1 VIDSA
6 GSVQPM
12 TKDILKFAIRSNR
25 ERAVTMLHVLIPV
38 VFVLSL
44 ISQINAQTTSSEAKR
59 LFQEGVKAKEKFAYD
74 DAMKKFEEALKL
86 TPEYSEALHALG
98 LVYIAKKMNEQ
109 AVRTFNEV
117 LRLNPNPRMVRE
129 ANWAI
134 MRLQNSRSEKNQRRN
149 ITAPNVKKLIAG
161 WDKII
166 PAVRNVCDALQS
178 FLDTGDF
185 SGAEEKLENTRRLLN
200 SNSYYPKWYVMQ
212 FEKLLVSPNDAQRL
226 AVLTGLQDLMSEV
239 ECTEEWKF
247 FSRPSLFSKLRSL
260 ARREKNITIREEAK
274 QTVEKWEES
283 QWWWYET

>member
-1 VIDSA
+1 MA
-6 GSVQPM
+6 NG
-12 TKDILKFAIRSNR
+12 ILKFDVRSNR
-25 ERAVTMLHVLIPV
+25 ERADTMLHVLLSV
-38 VFVLSL
+38 VFALSL
-44 ISQINAQTTSSEAKR
+44 ISQTNAQTTNSEAKR

-86 TPEYSEALHALG
+86 APEYSEAHHALG
-98 LVYIAKKMNEQ
+98 LVYIATKMNEK
-109 AVRTFNEV
+109 AVRAFNEI

-134 MRLQNSRSEKNQRRN
+134 KRLQNSRREKNQRRN
-149 ITAPNVKKLIAG
+149 ITAPNVKKLIVG

-178 FLDTGDF
+178 FLDTSDF
-185 SGAEEKLENTRRLLN
+185 SGAEEKLENARRLLN
-200 SNSYYPKWYVMQ
+200 SNRYYPKWYMLQ
-212 FEKLLVSPNDAQRL
+212 FEKLLVSPNEAQRL
-226 AVLTGLQDLMSEV
+226 AVLTALRDLMSEV
-239 ECTEEWKF
+239 ECSEEWKF

-260 ARREKNITIREEAK
+260 AQTEKNITIREEAK